1 MDMSDSKRAVFLAV
15 TLLIGLISIS
25 VIITTLVMTSNSD
38 PDLDE
43 DADRSNGTS
52 SNQCSLFNKRYV
64 IIN

>member
-1 MDMSDSKRAVFLAV
+1 MDMSDSKRTVFLAV

-52 SNQCSLFNKRYV
+52 SNQRFLFNKCYV